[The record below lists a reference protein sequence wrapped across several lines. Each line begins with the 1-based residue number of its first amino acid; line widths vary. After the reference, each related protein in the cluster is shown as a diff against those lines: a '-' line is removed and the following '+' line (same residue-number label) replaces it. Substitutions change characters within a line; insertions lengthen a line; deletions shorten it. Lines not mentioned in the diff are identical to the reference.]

1 MSKSVM
7 HEPRVEAAPAGAQS
21 GVRAIAGLLRRNGRR
36 IALLFAGMLLPLWI
50 FAELADEVHEL
61 EQFVFDDPILLRAHA
76 FAGPGLDHFF
86 LLVSRIGYE
95 GVAVIDLLIVVSV
108 LAMRRWR
115 EATFA
120 AVAFVGSALLNLGA
134 KQFFQRHRP
143 TLWESISPEGTFS
156 FPSGHAMGS
165 MTLAATVVLLA
176 WPTRARWPM
185 IALMVAFTWLVG
197 YSRIYLGVHFPS
209 DILAGWMAGAAW
221 VVAAYLALFHRVLHP
236 WQERGGQPPQR

>member
-1 MSKSVM
+1 MPEKQD
-7 HEPRVEAAPAGAQS
+7 EAATGTARTGARE
-21 GVRAIAGLLRRNGRR
+21 VAGLLRRNGRR
-36 IALLFAGMLLPLWI
+36 IVLLLLGMLLPLWV

-76 FAGPGLDHFF
+76 LAGPGLDGFF
-86 LLVSRIGYE
+86 VAISRVGYE
-95 GVAVIDLLIVVSV
+95 GVVAIDLLVVLTI

-134 KQFFQRHRP
+134 KQFFQRDRP
-143 TLWESISPEGTFS
+143 TLWESISPEDSFS

-165 MTLAATVVLLA
+165 MTLAATLVLLA
-176 WPTRARWPM
+176 WPTRWRWPVL
-185 IALMVAFTWLVG
+185 ALMALFAVLVG
-197 YSRIYLGVHFPS
+197 YSRVYLGVHFPS

-221 VVAAYLALFHRVLHP
+221 VVSAYLALFHRVLHP
-236 WQERGGQPPQR
+236 WQSVPSAAVQR

>member
-1 MSKSVM
+1 MR
-7 HEPRVEAAPAGAQS
+7 EPRGEAVPGGALS
-21 GVRAIAGLLRRNGRR
+21 GPRAIAGLLRRNGRR
-36 IALLFAGMLLPLWI
+36 IALLFLGMLLPLWI

-61 EQFVFDDPILLRAHA
+61 ERFVFDDPILLRAHA
-76 FAGPGLDHFF
+76 LAGPGLDGFF
-86 LLVSRIGYE
+86 ILVSRIGYE
-95 GVAVIDLLIVVSV
+95 GVIAIAAMIVHSA
-108 LAMRRWR
+108 LAYRRWR

-120 AVAFVGSALLNLGA
+120 AVAFVGSALLNIGA
-134 KQFFQRHRP
+134 KQFFQRDRP

-176 WPTRARWPM
+176 WPTRGRWPM
-185 IALMVAFTWLVG
+185 IALMATFTLLVG
-197 YSRIYLGVHFPS
+197 YSRIYLGVHYPS

-236 WQERGGQPPQR
+236 WQERPGKPPQR